1 MGLRRANP
9 LRRRG
14 GAAQAP
20 TLRGVLVAV
29 NGNGMEDVV
38 VRTAC
43 GAAQGTKVPL
53 HLVHVIEMPW
63 SEAVDAQPD
72 DEVAMRADAVLA
84 RASEIAASQ
93 GFTTEPEL
101 LQARAAGAAI
111 VDEAVA
117 RDCDLT
123 VLGLPF
129 KRAHGHF
136 TLGETV
142 PYVLEHALGRVWVV
156 RGSQDQEERV

>member
-29 NGNGMEDVV
+29 NGNGMDDPV
-38 VRTAC
+38 VRAAC
-43 GAAQGTKVPL
+43 GFARGSKIPL

-63 SEAVDAQPD
+63 SEALDAPPN
-72 DEVAMRADAVLA
+72 DEVALRADAVLA
-84 RASEIAASQ
+84 RASAIAASQ
-93 GFTTEPEL
+93 GFAIEPEL

-117 RDCDLT
+117 RGCDLT

-142 PYVLEHALGRVWVV
+142 PYVLEHALGQVWVV
-156 RGSQDQEERV
+156 RGGQDQPS

>member
-14 GAAQAP
+14 GAAARP
-20 TLRGVLVAV
+20 PELRGVLVAV
-29 NGNGMEDVV
+29 NGNGMDDAA

-43 GAAQGTKVPL
+43 GFARGTRIPL

-63 SEAVDAQPD
+63 SAAVDAPPD
-72 DEVAMRADAVLA
+72 DEVALRADAVLA
-84 RASEIAASQ
+84 RASGIAASQ
-93 GFTTEPEL
+93 GFPIEPEL

-129 KRAHGHF
+129 KHAHGHF

-142 PYVLEHALGRVWVV
+142 PYVLEHALGQVWVL
-156 RGSQDQEERV
+156 RGGQDQPA